1 MNNRIVN
8 KGKKLSH
15 KALKSV
21 TGGLINC
28 VDLTTG
34 RCHITG
40 TICAERQCRYVPDP
54 HLPD

>member
-34 RCHITG
+34 RCYITG